1 MVHATAVDGLKSG
14 RLRVGVVGGGRN
26 AFIGAVH
33 WIAKRLDNL
42 IELKAGA
49 LSSDAE
55 NVRVGADRRAF
66 AEKSATL
73 TPNVLDGARGV
84 AFIEA
89 AVKSSE
95 NNGVWT
101 STSFD

>member
-14 RLRVGVVGGGRN
+14 RLRVGVIGGGRN
-26 AFIGAVH
+26 AFICAVH
-33 WIAKRLDNL
+33 LIAKRLDNQ

-55 NVRVGADRRAF
+55 NAGADRRVF

-73 TPNVLDGARGV
+73 TPNVLNGARGG

-89 AVKSSE
+89 A
-95 NNGVWT
+95 
-101 STSFD
+101 